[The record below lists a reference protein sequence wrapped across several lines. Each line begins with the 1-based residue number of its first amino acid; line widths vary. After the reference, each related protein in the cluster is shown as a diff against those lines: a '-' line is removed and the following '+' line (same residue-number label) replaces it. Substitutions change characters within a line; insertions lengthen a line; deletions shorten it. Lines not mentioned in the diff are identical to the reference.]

1 MKTNN
6 NNQNN
11 IPNAAFAELTGKN
24 NKLTTQQ
31 IQSQQKHQG
40 VWKKQLDWNV
50 KLLQQTSFRN
60 KALSKLLDAT
70 QHSKQLLQAPL
81 CSLQTAGMLYAIV
94 HLPTNM
100 IYVIGSLKRLD
111 ISLKQ
116 QWYGAYLRNTKFH
129 RTIQKGSM
137 RQLLAWPLEMI
148 STPATIANRKQF
160 WIDKLLKKSIFSIK
174 QTCLQVQDSLAGK
187 DNKMPTIEPSSKKLA
202 QQKFK
207 WRPVSKIIRI
217 QAEDQLA
224 LNETNSKHMN
234 GDTETQ
240 LEEVFESQTSQTNV
254 TLDQAAK
261 VASEDA
267 YLDRLTNETP
277 TPCDEPPPIQNV
289 SPTIKKWS
297 FSFHKLQA
305 QPEKNSIEKQHKT
318 KHQSV
323 QKPTYNQANSL
334 KTNTSQEH
342 IGQLVSTTMNSIV
355 QTKTHSDEPLQ
366 IKNDNPTFNAE
377 TVPILPQ
384 SEQSQGIPEEP
395 VLLQKYI
402 DELIQQE
409 NRIYFPLL
417 ELKHKLKEQGV
428 KTPEENEQVKN
439 LTEACNKITNQKLQA
454 LAILHNLTRNV
465 VQDREKTS
473 NRRLKRLASRRKY
486 GTTDDEI

>member
-1 MKTNN
+1 M
-6 NNQNN
+6 
-11 IPNAAFAELTGKN
+11 
-24 NKLTTQQ
+24 
-31 IQSQQKHQG
+31 
-40 VWKKQLDWNV
+40 
-50 KLLQQTSFRN
+50 
-60 KALSKLLDAT
+60 
-70 QHSKQLLQAPL
+70 
-81 CSLQTAGMLYAIV
+81 
-94 HLPTNM
+94 
-100 IYVIGSLKRLD
+100 
-111 ISLKQ
+111 
-116 QWYGAYLRNTKFH
+116 
-129 RTIQKGSM
+129 
-137 RQLLAWPLEMI
+137 
-148 STPATIANRKQF
+148 
-160 WIDKLLKKSIFSIK
+160 
-174 QTCLQVQDSLAGK
+174 
-187 DNKMPTIEPSSKKLA
+187 
-202 QQKFK
+202 
-207 WRPVSKIIRI
+207 SKIIRI
-217 QAEDQLA
+217 QAEDLLT

-305 QPEKNSIEKQHKT
+305 QPEKSSNE
-318 KHQSV
+318 
-323 QKPTYNQANSL
+323 ANSL

-366 IKNDNPTFNAE
+366 IKNDSPAFNAE
-377 TVPILPQ
+377 TVPKLPE

-395 VLLQKYI
+395 ALLQKYI

-428 KTPEENEQVKN
+428 KRPEENEQVKN
-439 LTEACNKITNQKLQA
+439 LMEACDKITNQKIQA